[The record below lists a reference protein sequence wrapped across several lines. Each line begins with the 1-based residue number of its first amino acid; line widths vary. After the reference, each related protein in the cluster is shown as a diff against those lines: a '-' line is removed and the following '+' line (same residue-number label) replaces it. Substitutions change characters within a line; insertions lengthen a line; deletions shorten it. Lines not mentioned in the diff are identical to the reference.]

1 MRIEEILSK
10 CDHTLL
16 RPDAT
21 WDEIKILID
30 EGIEYKVASICI
42 PPAYV
47 GRAVKYSYGKI
58 PITTVVGFPHGNETT
73 ETKVYQAKNAL
84 NDGADEIDMVIN
96 IGELKSGNTYY
107 VLREIEEVREVT
119 KGNILK
125 VIIETSM
132 LSTDEKV
139 TVSRLVSQSGADY
152 IKTSTGFGGGGAT
165 VNDVLLIKENIGAGL
180 KIKASGGIRSLEEAK
195 ELIES
200 GASRLGTS
208 RIVKIA
214 KDFYKEV

>member
-47 GRAVKYSYGKI
+47 GRAVNYLSGKI

-73 ETKVYQAKNAL
+73 ETKVYQTKNAL

-107 VLREIEEVREVT
+107 VLREIEKVREVT

-165 VNDVLLIKENIGAGL
+165 VDDVLLIKGNIGAGL

-214 KDFYKEV
+214 KDLYGED